1 MKMLPT
7 RANATAAARSALSYA
22 ARALC
27 YCKTCHA
34 NGIEPYDMLVT
45 SIAMAGDYPEGSSE
59 AMKLLVHNNLIFYK
73 KKDAE
78 FIADVKKAR
87 EKIERE
93 G

>member
-1 MKMLPT
+1 
-7 RANATAAARSALSYA
+7 
-22 ARALC
+22 
-27 YCKTCHA
+27 
-34 NGIEPYDMLVT
+34 MLVT
-45 SIAMAGDYPEGSSE
+45 SIAMADDYPEGSSE

-87 EKIERE
+87 ENIERE